1 MAEILTLREVF
12 RKEGLQFVH
21 KLFDDFVIISEKL
34 NATRFAFE
42 KMPNGDLEFY
52 RKDGKITAIERT
64 LNQLFETPINYI
76 TNLPKETL
84 DKIPT
89 GYRYGFR
96 YFNSNEPIKVKY
108 DRVPLNN
115 LVLTDIKNTKTNKL
129 VDDIGILNGMSDLLL
144 VEKPPIIWYGKLDD
158 AQKTRLLEYL
168 RAPEDQLAKRFQ
180 TTSFTE
186 YIISILNPSMKNRL
200 LSKGI
205 SSPIDSIVFKFI
217 GKEKNEFFYAKVIDP
232 VISNINKTNDEERE
246 PQDMYGII
254 LSDIVEFVKINGLQ
268 KYSIPEGSYDERFIN
283 LMCLIYNDFI
293 KKNGYRFDGVELDP
307 LSFTNSPE
315 FELNSGFIPNEKTRE
330 LIKASTINKNIFKI
344 LMSSFS
350 KPKKKPTG
358 MLTQMLIDDLKELV
372 DKVKEKINAGS
383 QTKESAVPTF
393 EEYLQNKIQKSW
405 TIKD

>member
-21 KLFDDFVIISEKL
+21 KLLDDFVIISEKL

-42 KMPNGDLEFY
+42 KLPNGELEFY

-76 TNLPKETL
+76 QNLPQETL

-96 YFNSNEPIKVKY
+96 YFNSNEPIKIKY

-115 LVLTDIKNTKTNKL
+115 LVLTDIKNSKTNKL
-129 VDDIGILNGMSDLLL
+129 VDDINILNGMSDLLL

-168 RAPEDQLAKRFQ
+168 RAPEDQLNTRFK

-200 LSKGI
+200 LSDGI

-217 GKEKNEFFYAKVIDP
+217 GKEKNEFYKKLVFL
-232 VISNINKTNDEERE
+232 S
-246 PQDMYGII
+246 I
-254 LSDIVEFVKINGLQ
+254 LELLKIN
-268 KYSIPEGSYDERFIN
+268 
-283 LMCLIYNDFI
+283 
-293 KKNGYRFDGVELDP
+293 
-307 LSFTNSPE
+307 
-315 FELNSGFIPNEKTRE
+315 
-330 LIKASTINKNIFKI
+330 
-344 LMSSFS
+344 
-350 KPKKKPTG
+350 
-358 MLTQMLIDDLKELV
+358 
-372 DKVKEKINAGS
+372 
-383 QTKESAVPTF
+383 
-393 EEYLQNKIQKSW
+393 
-405 TIKD
+405 

>member
-12 RKEGLQFVH
+12 KREGLQFVH

-42 KMPNGDLEFY
+42 KLPNGELEFY

-76 TNLPKETL
+76 SNLPKETIE
-84 DKIPT
+84 KIPT

-96 YFNSNEPIKVKY
+96 YFHSNQPINIKY

-115 LVLTDIKNTKTNKL
+115 LVLTDIKNTKTSKL
-129 VDDIGILNGMSDLLL
+129 VDDVSILNGMSDMLL

-168 RAPEDQLAKRFQ
+168 RAPEDQLNKRFE
-180 TTSFTE
+180 TTSFTQ
-186 YIISILNPSMKNRL
+186 YIISILNPGMKNRL
-200 LSKGI
+200 LSNGI

-217 GKEKNEFFYAKVIDP
+217 GKEKNESFYAKAIDP
-232 VISNINKTNDEERE
+232 VISNINRTNDEERE
-246 PQDMYGII
+246 PKDMFGII
-254 LSDIVEFVKINGLQ
+254 LNDIVEFVKINGLQ
-268 KYSIPEGSYDERFIN
+268 KYSIPEGNSDERFIN
-283 LMCLIYNDFI
+283 LMCSIYNDFI
-293 KKNGYRFDGVELDP
+293 KKNGYRFEGIELDP
-307 LSFTNSPE
+307 LSFANSPE
-315 FELNSGFIPNEKTRE
+315 FDLNAGFIPNEKTRE
-330 LIKASTINKNIFKI
+330 LIKSSTINKNIFKI
-344 LMSSFS
+344 LVSSFS

-358 MLTQMLIDDLKELV
+358 LMTQLLIDDLKELV
-372 DKVKEKINAGS
+372 DNVKKKVDPTIKTE
-383 QTKESAVPTF
+383 ESAIPTF
-393 EEYLQNKIQKSW
+393 EEYLSNKRQKSW

>member
-42 KMPNGDLEFY
+42 KMPNGQLEFY

-76 TNLPKETL
+76 SNLPKETL
-84 DKIPT
+84 DNIPT

-96 YFNSNEPIKVKY
+96 YFNSNAPINIKY
-108 DRVPLNN
+108 DRSPLNN

-129 VDDIGILNGMSDLLL
+129 VDDINILNGMSDLLL

-158 AQKTRLLEYL
+158 SQKTRLMEYL
-168 RAPEDQLAKRFQ
+168 RSPEDMLNKKFQ

-186 YIISILNPSMKNRL
+186 YIISILNPSMKKRL
-200 LSKGI
+200 LSDGI
-205 SSPIDSIVFKFI
+205 NGPIDSVVFKFI
-217 GKEKNEFFYAKVIDP
+217 GGENNEVFYAKAVDP
-232 VISNINKTNDEERE
+232 IISQVNRTNDEERE

-268 KYSIPEGSYDERFIN
+268 KYSVPEGNTDERFIS
-283 LMCLIYNDFI
+283 LMCSIYNDFI
-293 KKNGYRFDGVELDP
+293 KKHGYRFEGVELDP
-307 LSFTNSPE
+307 LSFANSPE
-315 FELNSGFIPNEKTRE
+315 FDLNAGLIPDVKTRE

-344 LMSSFS
+344 LVSAFS

-358 MLTQMLIDDLKELV
+358 TVTQMLIDDLKEASE
-372 DKVKEKINAGS
+372 KVKAKVEAPS
-383 QTKESAVPTF
+383 QAKESAIPTF
-393 EEYLQNKIQKSW
+393 EEYLYTKNQNSW
-405 TIKD
+405 SIKD

>member
-200 LSKGI
+200 LSNGI

>member
-21 KLFDDFVIISEKL
+21 KLLDDFVIISEKL

-42 KMPNGDLEFY
+42 KLPNGELEFY
-52 RKDGKITAIERT
+52 RKDGKITAIERS

-76 TNLPKETL
+76 SNLPKETL

-96 YFNSNEPIKVKY
+96 YFNSNEPIKIKY

-115 LVLTDIKNTKTNKL
+115 LVLTDIKNSKTNKL
-129 VDDIGILNGMSDLLL
+129 VDDINILNGMSDLLL

-168 RAPEDQLAKRFQ
+168 RAPEDQLKSRFK

-200 LSKGI
+200 LSDGL

-217 GKEKNEFFYAKVIDP
+217 GKEKNEFFYAKAVDP

-268 KYSIPEGSYDERFIN
+268 KYSIPEGNYDERFIN
-283 LMCLIYNDFI
+283 LMCSIYNDFI
-293 KKNGYRFDGVELDP
+293 KKHGYRFEGVELDP
-307 LSFTNSPE
+307 LSFANSPE
-315 FELNSGFIPNEKTRE
+315 FDLNAGFIPNEKTRE
-330 LIKASTINKNIFKI
+330 LIKSSSINKNIFKI
-344 LMSSFS
+344 LVSSFS

-358 MLTQMLIDDLKELV
+358 MMTQMLIDDLKELV
-372 DKVKEKINAGS
+372 DSVKKKIDAGS
-383 QTKESAVPTF
+383 QAKESTVPTF